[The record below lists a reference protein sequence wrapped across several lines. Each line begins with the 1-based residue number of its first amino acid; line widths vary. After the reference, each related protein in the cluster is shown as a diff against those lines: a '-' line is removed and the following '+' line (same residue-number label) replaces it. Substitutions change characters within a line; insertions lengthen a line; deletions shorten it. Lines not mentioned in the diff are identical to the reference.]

1 MLYSIMLTKRK
12 FSTSG
17 ILAGRGKNSAWM
29 KEVRSRETILEQV
42 WEQIKCE
49 LSEPGT
55 VSMKGK
61 YYRKGQ

>member
-1 MLYSIMLTKRK
+1 MLYSIIQTQRK

-17 ILAGRGKNSAWM
+17 ILAGRGKKNAWM

-42 WEQIKCE
+42 RKQIKCE

-61 YYRKGQ
+61 YYRKGL